1 MIKKRTLKSLLLF
14 AGLLFIGAAIGLF
27 TSRFYSTADA
37 PPEISRLLWPNPK
50 NIADFSMIDQD
61 GDRFGVQNL
70 NDKWSFL
77 FFGYTYCPDVCPI
90 TLTVLDQFYSGI
102 TRAEDREQVQVI
114 FVTIDPE
121 RDTTSRLKEY
131 LDFFEPE
138 FIGLGG
144 SIEQVNSL
152 TEQIGITYLHHLP
165 QADDNYL
172 VDHTSSVFLLDPQ
185 ARLVSIFSAPH
196 TTDEFASRFTDIRD
210 FLSNYQ

>member
-1 MIKKRTLKSLLLF
+1 M
-14 AGLLFIGAAIGLF
+14 
-27 TSRFYSTADA
+27 
-37 PPEISRLLWPNPK
+37 
-50 NIADFSMIDQD
+50 
-61 GDRFGVQNL
+61 
-70 NDKWSFL
+70 
-77 FFGYTYCPDVCPI
+77 
-90 TLTVLDQFYSGI
+90 
-102 TRAEDREQVQVI
+102 
-114 FVTIDPE
+114 TIDPE

-185 ARLVSIFSAPH
+185 ARLVSIFSAPTH
-196 TTDEFASRFTDIRD
+196 YR
-210 FLSNYQ
+210 